1 MYMKAIQ
8 ITIDEGLLA
17 RLDADPEV
25 KRLGRSAVFRRAVEA
40 YLSRMRRSTIT
51 DAYRRAY
58 GTPPAAGDELDGWDN
73 EGVWPEP

>member
-1 MYMKAIQ
+1 MKAIQ
-8 ITIDEGLLA
+8 ITVDDRLLA

-40 YLSRMRRSTIT
+40 YLSRRRKSTIA

-58 GTPPAAGDELDGWDN
+58 GASPGPGDELEGWAG